1 MKMQLDELL
10 RSVENELEHIGF
22 EQEPQ
27 SLYEPAKYLLH
38 IGGKRLRPVVTLMA
52 CALFSDPLRAM
63 PQALAVEVFHNF
75 TLMHDDIMDDAPL
88 RRGHKTVHEKWNLN
102 TAILS
107 GDAMLIK
114 AYELLAQCDAAIL
127 PELLSVFNKTALQ
140 VCEGQQY
147 DMDFETK
154 DHVSEAEYISM
165 IQQKT
170 SVLLGCAIK
179 MGALVGGASADDAE
193 KLYQFGLLLGTSFQ
207 IKDDLL
213 DCFGDPEKF
222 GKQVGGDILAN
233 KKTLLLINALN
244 TAKGKHADELKTW
257 IAATNFNPTE
267 KVQAVKAIYSQL
279 KIEEYAH
286 TQMDYYYAKALKNLD
301 EVSLLAEQKKP
312 LFDFASWLMN
322 REN

>member
-1 MKMQLDELL
+1 MKTQLDELL
-10 RSVENELEHIGF
+10 RSVELELEKVGF
-22 EQEPQ
+22 EHEPKT
-27 SLYEPAKYLLH
+27 LYEPAKYLLN
-38 IGGKRLRPVVTLMA
+38 IGGKRLRPIVTLLG
-52 CALFSDPLRAM
+52 CGIFSDPLRAM

-107 GDAMLIK
+107 GDAMLVK
-114 AYELLAQCDAAIL
+114 SYELLAKCDSAIL
-127 PELLSVFNKTALQ
+127 PELLNVFNKTALQ

-154 DHVSEAEYISM
+154 DNVSEPEYISM

-179 MGALVGGASADDAE
+179 MGALVGGALADDAE

-207 IKDDLL
+207 IKDDFL
-213 DCFGDPEKF
+213 DCFGDPEKV
-222 GKQVGGDILAN
+222 GKQVGGDIIAN
-233 KKTLLLINALN
+233 KKTLLLIHALN

-257 IAATNFNPTE
+257 IAASNFDAAA
-267 KVQAVKAIYSQL
+267 KVEAVKAIYSAL
-279 KIEEYAH
+279 KIEEFANA
-286 TQMDYYYAKALKNLD
+286 QMDLYYTRALKNLE
-301 EVSLLAEQKKP
+301 EVSISAQQKKP
-312 LFDFASWLMN
+312 LFDFATWLMN

>member
-1 MKMQLDELL
+1 MKTQLDELL
-10 RSVENELEHIGF
+10 RSVELELEKVGF
-22 EQEPQ
+22 EHEPKT
-27 SLYEPAKYLLH
+27 LYEPAKYLLN
-38 IGGKRLRPVVTLMA
+38 IGGKRLRPIVTLLG
-52 CALFSDPLRAM
+52 CGIFSDPLRAM

-107 GDAMLIK
+107 GDAMLVK
-114 AYELLAQCDAAIL
+114 SYELLAQCDSAIL
-127 PELLSVFNKTALQ
+127 PELLNVFNKTALQ

-154 DHVSEAEYISM
+154 DNVSEPEYISM

-179 MGALVGGASADDAE
+179 MGALVGGALADDAE

-207 IKDDLL
+207 IKDDFL
-213 DCFGDPEKF
+213 DCFGDPEKV
-222 GKQVGGDILAN
+222 GKQVGGDIIAN
-233 KKTLLLINALN
+233 KKTLLLIHALN

-257 IAATNFNPTE
+257 IAASNFDAAA
-267 KVQAVKAIYSQL
+267 KVEAVKAIYSAL
-279 KIEEYAH
+279 KIEEFANA
-286 TQMDYYYAKALKNLD
+286 QMDLYYTRALKNLE
-301 EVSLLAEQKKP
+301 EVSISAQQKKP
-312 LFDFASWLMN
+312 LFDFATWLMN